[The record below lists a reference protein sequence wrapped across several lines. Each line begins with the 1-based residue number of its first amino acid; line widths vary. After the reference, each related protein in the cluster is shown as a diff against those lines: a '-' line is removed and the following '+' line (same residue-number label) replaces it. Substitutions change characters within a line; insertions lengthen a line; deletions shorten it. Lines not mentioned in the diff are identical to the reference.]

1 MHSYSC
7 MRGPGGNMGPKL
19 LKLSGCASTG
29 RSIGSSFLTRPC
41 CVIFIDASIMS
52 PISTKN
58 STSGNTTKNQEMEA
72 YPVRHIKFRIQVQ
85 NRM

>member
-1 MHSYSC
+1 MYSYGF
-7 MRGPGGNMGPKL
+7 MGGPGGNRGPNDSKL
-19 LKLSGCASTG
+19 AGCASTG
-29 RSIGSSFLTRPC
+29 RSIGNSFLTRPC
-41 CVIFIDASIMS
+41 CVMRVDMSIMS

-58 STSGNTTKNQEMEA
+58 STSGNTTRNQEMDA